1 MVNEMFLRILGKSIL
16 KRKSRITIAII
27 SVLIGASVA
36 TALLT
41 VSFDVS
47 EKVSLEFRKYGANL
61 LIVPHSDTIEVG
73 FPGVEFGSVTE
84 QRYIN
89 ESDIWKIKTIYW
101 RNNVMGFAPFLYQ
114 VVTARSEQ
122 TEQRIVLAGT
132 YFNRTI
138 HILSPIAPQDPITF
152 TTGVQIISPWWHI
165 MGNWIND
172 QNDTTSCMIGAA
184 VAEKLNIS
192 VNDTLEITY
201 SEQYGTTVNTSAYN
215 FTVVGIVMTDG
226 YEDNQIFVNLQV
238 AQEITNRP
246 GKLHTIQVS
255 ALCNACPVETFAEE
269 ITELIPYVEGRS
281 VKQLV
286 HAEMDILGK
295 IQNMMFLVTIVA
307 LIASALG
314 VMTTMITSVIERQ
327 KEIGLMKSV
336 GAENKKIVALFLSEA
351 TIIGIIGGIIGYL
364 VGLILAQ
371 LIGIS
376 VFSLSI
382 TPRFEVI
389 PIAIGI
395 SVGVALLASIFPVRR
410 AVRVEP
416 AIVLRG
422 E

>member
-1 MVNEMFLRILGKSIL
+1 
-16 KRKSRITIAII
+16 
-27 SVLIGASVA
+27 
-36 TALLT
+36 
-41 VSFDVS
+41 
-47 EKVSLEFRKYGANL
+47 
-61 LIVPHSDTIEVG
+61 
-73 FPGVEFGSVTE
+73 
-84 QRYIN
+84 
-89 ESDIWKIKTIYW
+89 
-101 RNNVMGFAPFLYQ
+101 MGFAPFLYQ
-114 VVTARSEQ
+114 IVTARSEIG
-122 TEQRIVLAGT
+122 EQRIVLAGT

-138 HILSPIAPQDPITF
+138 HIQSPYAPQDPTTF

-165 MGNWIND
+165 NGGWIYD
-172 QNDTTSCMIGAA
+172 QNDTSSCMIGAA
-184 VAEKLNIS
+184 VAEKLNLS
-192 VNDTLEITY
+192 VGDTFEITY
-201 SEQYGTTVNTSAYN
+201 NEQFGSTENTSVYN
-215 FTVVGIVMTDG
+215 LTVVGIVMTDG

-238 AQEITNRP
+238 AQEITGRP
-246 GKLHTIQVS
+246 GKLHTIQIS

-269 ITELIPYVEGRS
+269 IKELIPYVEGRS

-336 GAENKKIVALFLSEA
+336 GAENRKIIALFLSEA
-351 TIIGIIGGIIGYL
+351 TIIGVIGGIVGYF

-382 TPRFEVI
+382 TPRVEVI
-389 PIAIGI
+389 PIVIGI
-395 SVGVALLASIFPVRR
+395 SVGVALLASILPVRR

>member
-1 MVNEMFLRILGKSIL
+1 M
-16 KRKSRITIAII
+16 
-27 SVLIGASVA
+27 
-36 TALLT
+36 
-41 VSFDVS
+41 
-47 EKVSLEFRKYGANL
+47 
-61 LIVPHSDTIEVG
+61 
-73 FPGVEFGSVTE
+73 
-84 QRYIN
+84 
-89 ESDIWKIKTIYW
+89 
-101 RNNVMGFAPFLYQ
+101 MGFAPFLYQ

-122 TEQRIVLAGT
+122 VEQRIVLVGT

-138 HILSPIAPQDPITF
+138 QIQSPYAPQDPLTF

-165 MGNWIND
+165 MGDWIKD
-172 QNDTTSCMIGAA
+172 ENDTTSCMIGAT
-184 VAEKLNIS
+184 VAEKLNLS
-192 VNDTLEITY
+192 VNDSFTITY
-201 SEQYGTTVNTSAYN
+201 NQQYGSIENTSMYN
-215 FTVVGIVMTDG
+215 LTVVGIVMTDG

-238 AQEITNRP
+238 AQQITGRP

-269 ITELIPYVEGRS
+269 IKELIPYVEGRS

-336 GAENKKIVALFLSEA
+336 GAENKKIIALFLSEA

-371 LIGIS
+371 FIGIS

-382 TPRFEVI
+382 TPRLEVI
-389 PIAIGI
+389 PIVIGI
-395 SVGVALLASIFPVRR
+395 SVGVALLASILPVRR